1 MDIDGER
8 RFNLAQLESVVS
20 EFSKVER
27 VGHCEIH
34 IFVRVVSSRY
44 YSLLSIIHNSTDI
57 RLIAALPSY
66 PNLNLLIL
74 LKSHEVQMWL
84 YPHTDLPVIIQHSLT
99 IECCLRQAHW
109 AF

>member
-1 MDIDGER
+1 MDIDGEC

-44 YSLLSIIHNSTDI
+44 YSLLSIIHDSTDI

-84 YPHTDLPVIIQHSLT
+84 YPHTHLPVIIQHSLT
-99 IECCLRQAHW
+99 IEGCLRQAHW